1 MVKTRRKIFIATLVT
16 SLAFVVFVGTFVRSV
31 AYYPEAE
38 VPLPESAQTISGGEN
53 VPVGLAATVSATE
66 YPVRLSIPSLKIDT
80 KVQNVGVAR
89 SGNMAPPTNFT
100 DVGWYKYGTVPGYR
114 GSAVFA
120 GHVDNALALAGVFK
134 NLEKIRVGEAIHV
147 TNAEGEVLKFRVT
160 DMRLYDYNNVPT
172 DQIFNQNDR
181 ARIRLITC
189 SGCCN
194 QSLKSNHKRLVVT
207 AELVT

>member
-1 MVKTRRKIFIATLVT
+1 
-16 SLAFVVFVGTFVRSV
+16 
-31 AYYPEAE
+31 
-38 VPLPESAQTISGGEN
+38 
-53 VPVGLAATVSATE
+53 
-66 YPVRLSIPSLKIDT
+66 
-80 KVQNVGVAR
+80 
-89 SGNMAPPTNFT
+89 MAPPTNFT

-134 NLEKIRVGEAIHV
+134 NLEKIRVGEAVHI

-160 DMRLYDYNNVPT
+160 DTRLYDYNNVPT

-189 SGCCN
+189 SGSWN
-194 QSLKSNHKRLVVT
+194 QSVKSYDQRLVVT
-207 AELVT
+207 AELVK